1 MIYRPLG
8 KTGMSVSIVG
18 LGGEYLEGQDTD
30 AVRQVMD
37 RAIDAGVNIL
47 DIFMSEP
54 NVRSNI
60 GAALKGRRDKMF
72 LQGQICSAWV
82 EGQYTKTRDLAVC
95 KESLEDLFVRLG
107 TDYIDI
113 GMIHYCDT
121 EEDMKL
127 LEDNGIIDY
136 CLEMKKSGRFRSLG
150 IGCHNSTIA
159 KKLVETDLFDVLM
172 FSINPAMD
180 MIYNHYSID
189 GFMEKVDG
197 LKDGGEA
204 PAQLDVDQERA
215 ELYTLCEKKGVGITV
230 MKVYGGGRLLSADT
244 SPFRQAMT
252 TSQCIQYALSRPGVA
267 SALVG
272 VKSVTELEEAL
283 KYLKANDEEKDY
295 SWIFNHIESYSGNA
309 CVYCSHCQ
317 PCPVEINIAA
327 VTRLLD
333 QARIS
338 GITPE
343 IRQAYDALAV
353 KASACISC
361 GACNTRCP
369 FGIDAMENMRQTGV
383 LLG

>member
-215 ELYTLCEKKGVGITV
+215 ELYTLCEKRGVGITV

>member
-159 KKLVETDLFDVLM
+159 KKLVEADLFDVLM

-215 ELYTLCEKKGVGITV
+215 ELYTLCEKRGVGITV

-343 IRQAYDALAV
+343 IRQAYDALAF

>member
-60 GAALKGRRDKMF
+60 GAALKGRRDKM
-72 LQGQICSAWV
+72 LVQGQICSAWV
-82 EGQYTKTRDLAVC
+82 DGQYTKTRDLALC
-95 KESLEDLFVRLG
+95 KESLEDLFTRLE
-107 TDYIDI
+107 TEYIDI

-127 LEDNGIIDY
+127 LEENGILEY
-136 CLEMKKSGRFRSLG
+136 CLELKKSGRFRSLG

-197 LKDGGEA
+197 LKDSQEP

-215 ELYTLCEKKGVGITV
+215 ELYTLCEKKGVAITV
-230 MKVYGGGRLLSADT
+230 MKTFGGGRLLSADT

-252 TSQCIQYALSRPGVA
+252 PSQCIHYALSRPGVA

-272 VKSVTELEEAL
+272 VKSVEEMEKALAYLEATE
-283 KYLKANDEEKDY
+283 DEKDY
-295 SWIFNHIESYSGNA
+295 SGIFENIESYQGKS
-309 CVYCSHCQ
+309 CVYCNHCL
-317 PCPVEINIAA
+317 PCPAEINIAT

-338 GITPE
+338 GITQD
-343 IRQAYDALAV
+343 IRQAYDALRI
-353 KASACISC
+353 KASACLSC
-361 GACNTRCP
+361 GACNARCP
-369 FGIDAMENMRQTGV
+369 FGIDAMENIHAAGE